1 MATPDRRLQLD
12 NQHIH
17 QEAFNRSEDAILLL
31 QGETF
36 IDCNPAAV
44 RMLHAADKSEVLN
57 LHPADL
63 SPERQPD
70 GRLSSEKATEMI
82 ITALEAHF
90 HRFEWWHRR
99 IDGEE
104 FPCEVTL
111 TTLHV
116 GDETL
121 LHVTWRDLT
130 EEKAAQQQ
138 HQLLETAFRQS
149 PDGIAIVGV
158 DGIIRTTNEA
168 WARMHGYSADELPGR
183 HLSLFHTPE
192 QMEREV
198 EPFNQAVAA
207 QGRHSAEV
215 GHVRQNGEVFPTW
228 MTVTLLRDDE
238 GIPIGLIGSAH
249 DISERKVQERRLQE
263 SEIRYRT
270 LFELAP
276 NAIATI
282 DLEDGGFVQFNRFAH
297 ENLGYTRQEF
307 ERLKITDIDIIESS
321 EEVQQH
327 LQKIKQEGHD
337 VFETQH
343 RTKDGR
349 IRNVEVICQLI
360 EIDGRQFNQSVWR
373 DITEQKRSHKALR
386 QEMQRR
392 TSLSRLLE
400 ISLESHQQADF
411 LQRFLVELLDL
422 PMMKSRDQGAIF
434 LANETGD
441 QLVLAVEHNL
451 EKYFISHCASVP
463 FGHCLC
469 GRAALQGKPIHSLC
483 CDESRHEIQFPGME
497 SHGHYVIPVVS
508 DGRTQGVINLY
519 LDAGTEYDPMD
530 VDYLSAAA
538 DILAGALNR
547 LRIEKKLQQH
557 SLLLEQTVNERTREL
572 AKAAA
577 KAEEAN
583 MAKSRFLANMSH
595 ELRTPM
601 HAILSFSSMGMQRLN
616 QATLEKLG
624 AYFTYINESGDR
636 LLLLLNG
643 LLDLAKL
650 ESDRMSLAYTL
661 SDLQETVNQCTTEQM
676 ARLEEQEL
684 TLEII
689 PPTCE
694 TRGRFDSQRIGQ
706 VIGNLLGNAIKFT
719 PAGRCITITFSNGT
733 LLCGRRKEDQSQCH
747 SLRLSLRDEGIGI
760 PENEL
765 ETVFD
770 KFIQSSKTRSEGGG
784 TGLGLA
790 ISKEIIEAHGGRIWA
805 QNYPQ
810 GGAEFILEIP
820 IKGETEAA
828 ESASKSDDYT
838 VNER

>member
-1 MATPDRRLQLD
+1 MNTGDSVMTAPESRLQLD
-12 NQHIH
+12 NKHIH

-44 RMLHAADKSEVLN
+44 RMLHTADKSEVLN
-57 LHPADL
+57 SHPADL

-82 ITALEAHF
+82 ITALESHF
-90 HRFEWWHRR
+90 HRFEWRHRR
-99 IDGEE
+99 VDGEE

-138 HQLLETAFRQS
+138 HQLLEAAFRQS
-149 PDGIAIVGV
+149 PDGIAIAGV
-158 DGIIRTTNEA
+158 DGIVRTTNEA

-192 QMEREV
+192 QMERDV
-198 EPFNQAVAA
+198 EPFNQEVIA
-207 QGRHSAEV
+207 QGGYSGEV

-238 GIPIGLIGSAH
+238 GVPTGLIGSAH
-249 DISERKVQERRLQE
+249 DILERKAQEHRLQE

-282 DLEDGGFVQFNRFAH
+282 DLEDGGFVQFNRFVH

-307 ERLKITDIDIIESS
+307 ERLKITDIDIIESPK
-321 EEVQQH
+321 EVQQH

-400 ISLESHQQADF
+400 ISLESHQQQEL
-411 LQRFLVELLDL
+411 LQRFLVELLNQPL
-422 PMMKSRDQGAIF
+422 MKNRDQGAIF
-434 LANETGD
+434 LTNEAGD
-441 QLVLAVEHNL
+441 QLALAVEHNL
-451 EKYFISHCASVP
+451 AKYFISHCASVP

-469 GRAALQGKPIHSLC
+469 GRAALLGKPIHSLC
-483 CDESRHEIQFPGME
+483 SDDPRHEIQFPGMG
-497 SHGHYVIPVVS
+497 SHGHYVIPVIS
-508 DGRTQGVINLY
+508 EGRTQGVISLY

-547 LRIEKKLQQH
+547 LRIEEKLQQH
-557 SLLLEQTVNERTREL
+557 SLHLEQTVNERTREL

-583 MAKSRFLANMSH
+583 LAKSRFLANMSH

-624 AYFTYINESGDR
+624 AYFTYINESGGR

-650 ESDRMSLAYTL
+650 ESDRMSMEFTA
-661 SDLQETVNQCTTEQM
+661 SDLQEIVNQRATEQM
-676 ARLEEQEL
+676 ARLEERAL
-684 TLEII
+684 TLEIV

-719 PAGRCITITFSNGT
+719 PSGRRITIAFSNGT
-733 LLCGRRKEDQSQCH
+733 LLCGRRKEDQTQCL

-760 PENEL
+760 PEDEL

-770 KFIQSSKTRSEGGG
+770 KFIQSSKTRQ
-784 TGLGLA
+784 A
-790 ISKEIIEAHGGRIWA
+790 CRDA
-805 QNYPQ
+805 QDAKRDVQVPLLPSL
-810 GGAEFILEIP
+810 I
-820 IKGETEAA
+820 T
-828 ESASKSDDYT
+828 T
-838 VNER
+838 V

>member
-1 MATPDRRLQLD
+1 M
-12 NQHIH
+12 
-17 QEAFNRSEDAILLL
+17 
-31 QGETF
+31 
-36 IDCNPAAV
+36 
-44 RMLHAADKSEVLN
+44 
-57 LHPADL
+57 
-63 SPERQPD
+63 
-70 GRLSSEKATEMI
+70 
-82 ITALEAHF
+82 
-90 HRFEWWHRR
+90 
-99 IDGEE
+99 
-104 FPCEVTL
+104 
-111 TTLHV
+111 
-116 GDETL
+116 
-121 LHVTWRDLT
+121 
-130 EEKAAQQQ
+130 
-138 HQLLETAFRQS
+138 
-149 PDGIAIVGV
+149 
-158 DGIIRTTNEA
+158 
-168 WARMHGYSADELPGR
+168 
-183 HLSLFHTPE
+183 
-192 QMEREV
+192 
-198 EPFNQAVAA
+198 
-207 QGRHSAEV
+207 
-215 GHVRQNGEVFPTW
+215 
-228 MTVTLLRDDE
+228 
-238 GIPIGLIGSAH
+238 
-249 DISERKVQERRLQE
+249 
-263 SEIRYRT
+263 
-270 LFELAP
+270 
-276 NAIATI
+276 
-282 DLEDGGFVQFNRFAH
+282 
-297 ENLGYTRQEF
+297 
-307 ERLKITDIDIIESS
+307 
-321 EEVQQH
+321 
-327 LQKIKQEGHD
+327 
-337 VFETQH
+337 
-343 RTKDGR
+343 
-349 IRNVEVICQLI
+349 
-360 EIDGRQFNQSVWR
+360 
-373 DITEQKRSHKALR
+373 
-386 QEMQRR
+386 
-392 TSLSRLLE
+392 
-400 ISLESHQQADF
+400 
-411 LQRFLVELLDL
+411 
-422 PMMKSRDQGAIF
+422 
-434 LANETGD
+434 
-441 QLVLAVEHNL
+441 
-451 EKYFISHCASVP
+451 
-463 FGHCLC
+463 
-469 GRAALQGKPIHSLC
+469 
-483 CDESRHEIQFPGME
+483 
-497 SHGHYVIPVVS
+497 
-508 DGRTQGVINLY
+508 
-519 LDAGTEYDPMD
+519 
-530 VDYLSAAA
+530 
-538 DILAGALNR
+538 
-547 LRIEKKLQQH
+547 
-557 SLLLEQTVNERTREL
+557 NERTREL

-694 TRGRFDSQRIGQ
+694 TKGRFDSQRIGQ

-719 PAGRCITITFSNGT
+719 PADRRITITFSNGT

>member
-1 MATPDRRLQLD
+1 MNAGDSKMTPSDSRLQLD
-12 NQHIH
+12 NNHIH

-57 LHPADL
+57 SHPADL

-70 GRLSSEKATEMI
+70 GRISSEKATEMI

-99 IDGEE
+99 VDGEE

-130 EEKAAQQQ
+130 EEKAARQQ
-138 HQLLETAFRQS
+138 HQLLETAFKQS
-149 PDGIAIVGV
+149 PDGIAIAGM

-168 WARMHGYSADELPGR
+168 WARMHGYSADELTGR

-192 QMEREV
+192 QMERDV
-198 EPFNQAVAA
+198 EPFNQEVVAL
-207 QGRHSAEV
+207 GGHSGEV

-238 GIPIGLIGSAH
+238 GAPVGLIGSAH
-249 DISERKVQERRLQE
+249 DISERKAQERRLQE

-282 DLEDGGFVQFNRFAH
+282 DLEDGRFVQFNRFVH

-307 ERLKITDIDIIESS
+307 ERLKITDIDIIESP

-337 VFETQH
+337 VFESQH
-343 RTKDGR
+343 RTRDGR

-360 EIDGRQFNQSVWR
+360 EIDGKQFNQSVWR
-373 DITEQKRSHKALR
+373 DITEQKRSDNALR

-400 ISLESHQQADF
+400 ISLKGLGQQVL
-411 LQRFLVELLDL
+411 LQRFLAELLDQPL
-422 PMMKSRDQGAIF
+422 MKVRDKGAIF
-434 LANETGD
+434 LTNEAGD
-441 QLVLAVEHNL
+441 RLVLTVEHNL
-451 EKYFISHCASVP
+451 GKSLTNRCASVP

-469 GRAALQGKPIHSLC
+469 GRAAMQGKLVHSLC
-483 CDESRHEIQFPGME
+483 SDDHRHEVQITEMKP
-497 SHGHYVIPVVS
+497 HGHYVIPVVG
-508 DGRTQGVINLY
+508 DGRVLGVINLY
-519 LDAGTEYDPMD
+519 LEPGTEYDPMD
-530 VDYLSAAA
+530 VDYLSAVA
-538 DILAGALNR
+538 DILAGALKR
-547 LRIEKKLQQH
+547 LHVEEKLHQH
-557 SLLLEQTVNERTREL
+557 SLQLEETVSERTREL

-583 MAKSRFLANMSH
+583 LAKSRFLANMSH

-601 HAILSFSSMGMQRLN
+601 HAILSFSSLGMQRLN

-624 AYFTYINESGDR
+624 TYFTYINESGDR
-636 LLLLLNG
+636 LLLLLNS

-650 ESDRMSLAYTL
+650 ESDRMSMAYTAA
-661 SDLQETVNQCTTEQM
+661 DLQEIVNQCATEQM
-676 ARLEEQEL
+676 ARLEERAL
-684 TLEII
+684 TLEIV
-689 PPTCE
+689 PPACE
-694 TRGRFDSQRIGQ
+694 TRGCFDSQRIGQ

-719 PAGRCITITFSNGT
+719 PVGRRIFISFSNGT
-733 LLCGRRKEDQSQCH
+733 LFSGRRKEDQNQCI

-760 PENEL
+760 PEDEL
-765 ETVFD
+765 EAVFD

-805 QNYPQ
+805 QNHLQ
-810 GGAEFILEIP
+810 GGAEFIFEVP
-820 IKGETEAA
+820 IAQ
-828 ESASKSDDYT
+828 ESATDLVS
-838 VNER
+838 